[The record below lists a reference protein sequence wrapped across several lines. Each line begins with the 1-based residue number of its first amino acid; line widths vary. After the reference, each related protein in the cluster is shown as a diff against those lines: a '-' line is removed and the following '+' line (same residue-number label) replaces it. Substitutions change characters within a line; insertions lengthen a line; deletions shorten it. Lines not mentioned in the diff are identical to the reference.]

1 MLLIGVLVI
10 VLFVFGAG
18 LDGGLGGII
27 SNIREQD
34 PNQVGWI
41 NRSTPLYHSWWSQAA
56 VLLAHIPLGLLPHI
70 GNRIWA
76 LKGNKS
82 RFTFLRFA
90 SVFGI
95 TLGMLGLGGTLA
107 RAVLGG
113 LFAIGWTAVVSL
125 ATKPLPQAHLASL
138 FRRVVATE

>member
-1 MLLIGVLVI
+1 MLLIEVLVI

-56 VLLAHIPLGLLPHI
+56 VLLAHIPLGLLP
-70 GNRIWA
+70 
-76 LKGNKS
+76 
-82 RFTFLRFA
+82 
-90 SVFGI
+90 
-95 TLGMLGLGGTLA
+95 
-107 RAVLGG
+107 
-113 LFAIGWTAVVSL
+113 
-125 ATKPLPQAHLASL
+125 TKPLPQAHLASL
-138 FRRVVATE
+138 FRRAVATE